1 MATPFLFPNMGRLAA
16 AALFDGGSIVTVVSL
31 VLTAIEG
38 NREPCNRDCVRG
50 SKVDDEP

>member
-31 VLTAIEG
+31 ALIAIEG
-38 NREPCNRDCVRG
+38 DRMR
-50 SKVDDEP
+50 